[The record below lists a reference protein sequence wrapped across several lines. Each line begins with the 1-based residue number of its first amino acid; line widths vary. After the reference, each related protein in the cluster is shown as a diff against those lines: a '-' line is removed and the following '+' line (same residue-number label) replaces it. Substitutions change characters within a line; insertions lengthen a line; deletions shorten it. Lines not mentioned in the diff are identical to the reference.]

1 MMSNANC
8 ARKPPPG
15 RTRPCERVAP
25 RRACRYPS
33 GVNSDT
39 RRPNLVGFLLCAALL
54 AYALYSQFQLHLEPC
69 PLCIFQRIG
78 IALTGLLFLIAA
90 LHHPRGRARTV
101 YGVLIGMAALAT
113 LAMAARHV
121 YVQSLPPGS
130 LPSCGAPL
138 SVLLK
143 FTPLF
148 EVIRKVLTGSG
159 ECGEVNWRFLGLAM
173 PAWVALWALALAA
186 LGLIGNLRPR
196 VAAAR

>member
-1 MMSNANC
+1 M
-8 ARKPPPG
+8 R
-15 RTRPCERVAP
+15 
-25 RRACRYPS
+25 
-33 GVNSDT
+33 
-39 RRPNLVGFLLCAALL
+39 
-54 AYALYSQFQLHLEPC
+54 
-69 PLCIFQRIG
+69 
-78 IALTGLLFLIAA
+78 
-90 LHHPRGRARTV
+90 
-101 YGVLIGMAALAT
+101 VLIGMAALAT
-113 LAMAARHV
+113 LAVAARHV

-186 LGLIGNLRPR
+186 PRPDR
-196 VAAAR
+196 QPQAKSRRSTLKYMRCRASMSATRTALVHLVDRGIRPLPVPPPVRRGAR